1 MQVPLQITIQN
12 VPRSEALEARIRE
25 AAAKLEQFHPRITSC
40 RVAVDETEKHPHQGR
55 QFRVR
60 VEVTAPGRE
69 HVAATLQHHED
80 VYVALRDAF
89 DAARRQ
95 LQDEVRE
102 ARGDVKRHAL
112 ARHGRVARLD
122 LVQGFGFIET
132 DEGDEL
138 YFSRDNVV
146 NPPFEHLHPGTEVQ
160 FIEEAAGEGVQAK
173 RVSAGKHGFES

>member
-12 VPRSEALEARIRE
+12 VLRSEALEARIRE

-40 RVAVDETEKHPHQGR
+40 RVAVDEIQKHAHQGR

-60 VEVTAPGRE
+60 VEAVVPGRAP
-69 HVAATLQHHED
+69 VMATLQHHED

-102 ARGDVKRHAL
+102 ARGDVKRHA
-112 ARHGRVARLD
+112 GR
-122 LVQGFGFIET
+122 G
-132 DEGDEL
+132 
-138 YFSRDNVV
+138 
-146 NPPFEHLHPGTEVQ
+146 PGEDG
-160 FIEEAAGEGVQAK
+160 AG
-173 RVSAGKHGFES
+173 